1 MSDQNNEQKQVDLII
16 SSDEL
21 LFALSQLTKLYQRGM
36 YRARLSYVPYRGQYR
51 VLHIIADNDGLN
63 QKELAELLDIRS
75 ASMSEL
81 LNKLERSTLIKR
93 EKDKADKRNTRV
105 FLSDEG
111 RKLVKGSQNQGEFA
125 ETLFG
130 GLTDVEKRSY
140 YSVIKSLC
148 ATIEAQ
154 TFLDDE
160 NPHDHLPPH
169 LNGESLSPAERPPL
183 APSESNPPLPPEV
196 KSIPPEGRP
205 LPPHL
210 RRGRDLSEKK

>member
-21 LFALSQLTKLYQRGM
+21 LFVLSELTKLYQRGM
-36 YRARLSYVPYRGQYR
+36 YRARLPYVPYRGQNR

-81 LNKLERSTLIKR
+81 LTKLERSNLIKR
-93 EKDKADKRNTRV
+93 EKDKTDKRNTRV

-111 RKLVKGSQNQGEFA
+111 RNLVKSSRKQGDFA

-130 GLTDVEKRSY
+130 GLTDAEKRSY

-160 NPHDHLPPH
+160 NPSEPLPAHLREAPLLQSEMPPPQSE
-169 LNGESLSPAERPPL
+169 NRPLLPRE
-183 APSESNPPLPPEV
+183 ANSIPSEV
-196 KSIPPEGRP
+196 TP

-210 RRGRDLSEKK
+210 RRGSGSV